1 MYCGQTAGWI
11 KMKLGTQ
18 VDLGPGHIVLDG
30 DPAPLPK
37 GAEPPIFGPYLFW
50 QYGWMDQDASWYG
63 DRPHPGDFVLD
74 GDPARL
80 LPPQKGGGA
89 PNFRPVFIVAKPYG
103 SLSMLTTLQPAH
115 SLARS
120 YVLLHY
126 NCMCGRVYFSTV
138 VCCIV

>member
-1 MYCGQTAGWI
+1 
-11 KMKLGTQ
+11 MKLGIQ

-89 PNFRPVFIVAKPYG
+89 PNFRRFADPKSTPWAPPFPDAGKIGKCKTIV
-103 SLSMLTTLQPAH
+103 SI
-115 SLARS
+115 
-120 YVLLHY
+120 
-126 NCMCGRVYFSTV
+126 CG
-138 VCCIV
+138 